1 MHVIF
6 DADRSKICFSDR
18 GFCMKYINI
27 RGSEN
32 SVSVIGIG
40 TMRIAGMNPSEVDT
54 FVHTALDNGIN
65 FFDHADIYGGGK
77 SEEVFGDLL
86 EKQPELRDKMFIQ
99 SKCGIRNGYFDFSK
113 EHILN
118 SVDGILK
125 RLRTDHIDSLL
136 LHRPDA
142 LMEPEEVEEAFSQL
156 SKAGKVRYFGVSNHN
171 PFQMELLKSKVTADL
186 WSNQLQMSIVHTPLI
201 DAGLNVDMEDDP
213 AVMRDGG
220 TLEYCRRK
228 DMVVQVWSPL
238 QIGYFGGVF
247 LGHPDY
253 TELNE
258 MLNTLADEYQVSAD
272 TIAYAWILR
281 YPGKMLVN
289 TGTTRPD
296 RIVSAA
302 KAADITLTRKQWY
315 DLYKAAGNR
324 LP

>member
-1 MHVIF
+1 
-6 DADRSKICFSDR
+6 
-18 GFCMKYINI
+18 MKYINI

-40 TMRIAGMNPSEVDT
+40 TMRIAGMNPHEVDT

-186 WSNQLQMSIVHTPLI
+186 W
-201 DAGLNVDMEDDP
+201 
-213 AVMRDGG
+213 
-220 TLEYCRRK
+220 
-228 DMVVQVWSPL
+228 
-238 QIGYFGGVF
+238 
-247 LGHPDY
+247 
-253 TELNE
+253 
-258 MLNTLADEYQVSAD
+258 
-272 TIAYAWILR
+272 
-281 YPGKMLVN
+281 
-289 TGTTRPD
+289 
-296 RIVSAA
+296 
-302 KAADITLTRKQWY
+302 
-315 DLYKAAGNR
+315 
-324 LP
+324 

>member
-1 MHVIF
+1 MSLSLQINQIYAF
-6 DADRSKICFSDR
+6 QTG

-27 RGSEN
+27 RGNEN
-32 SVSVIGIG
+32 PVSVIGIG
-40 TMRIAGMNPSEVDT
+40 TMRIAGMNPYEVDT

-86 EKQPELRDKMFIQ
+86 AKQPELRDKMFIQ

-142 LMEPEEVEEAFSQL
+142 LMEPEEVEEAFSEL
-156 SKAGKVRYFGVSNHN
+156 YKAGKVRYFGVSNHN

-253 TELNE
+253 AELND
-258 MLNTLADEYQVSAD
+258 MLNALADEYQVSAD

-302 KAADITLTRKQWY
+302 KAVDITLTRKQWY

>member
-1 MHVIF
+1 MSLSLQINQIYAF
-6 DADRSKICFSDR
+6 QTG

-27 RGSEN
+27 RGNEN
-32 SVSVIGIG
+32 PVSVIGIG
-40 TMRIAGMNPSEVDT
+40 TMRIAGMNPYEVDT

-99 SKCGIRNGYFDFSK
+99 SKCGIQNGYFDFSK

-142 LMEPEEVEEAFSQL
+142 LMEPEEVEEAFSEL
-156 SKAGKVRYFGVSNHN
+156 YKAGKVRYFGVSNHN

-253 TELNE
+253 AEEWLH
-258 MLNTLADEYQVSAD
+258 
-272 TIAYAWILR
+272 
-281 YPGKMLVN
+281 
-289 TGTTRPD
+289 
-296 RIVSAA
+296 
-302 KAADITLTRKQWY
+302 
-315 DLYKAAGNR
+315 
-324 LP
+324 